1 MRKNGRVKLKPN
13 GQGLFI
19 AERSQKN
26 ATLGEAL
33 KSYGREASSSRRIR
47 GTDLAAYREKRR
59 KEVSG
64 SAVRHALSLIAH
76 FFTNADKDMGNSVDW
91 NDSIR
96 RAGSGSRPRASG
108 TLAGTQIFPGP
119 ERGEPAVFLSG
130 FTESG
135 VFRPG
140 KKHGTGFL

>member
-19 AERSQKN
+19 AEKSQKN

-64 SAVRHALSLIAH
+64 TLSGMHSPWLPI
-76 FFTNADKDMGNSVDW
+76 F
-91 NDSIR
+91 
-96 RAGSGSRPRASG
+96 SR
-108 TLAGTQIFPGP
+108 TQIKIWGIVSIGTIRSAGQEAVPDRAQAALLPEPKFSPVQREANQPCSFPDSRNLASFP
-119 ERGEPAVFLSG
+119 RERNTAPDF
-130 FTESG
+130 
-135 VFRPG
+135 
-140 KKHGTGFL
+140 